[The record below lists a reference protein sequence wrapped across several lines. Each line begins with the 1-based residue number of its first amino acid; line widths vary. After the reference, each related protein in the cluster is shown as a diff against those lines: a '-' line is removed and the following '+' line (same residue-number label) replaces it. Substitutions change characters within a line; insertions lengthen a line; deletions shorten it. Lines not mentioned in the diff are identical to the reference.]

1 MIVVCVSRLHYFSR
15 TSKGLLDSNK
25 KMYGAVVAEMDTVFL
40 N

>member
-1 MIVVCVSRLHYFSR
+1 MIAVCVSRLHYFPR

-25 KMYGAVVAEMDTVFL
+25 KMYGAVVAEMDKVSL